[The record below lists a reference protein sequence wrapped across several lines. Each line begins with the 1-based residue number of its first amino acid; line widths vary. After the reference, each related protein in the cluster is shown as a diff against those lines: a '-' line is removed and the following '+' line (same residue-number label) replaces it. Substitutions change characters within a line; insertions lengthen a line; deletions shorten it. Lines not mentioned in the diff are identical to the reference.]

1 VKVSTERIPEAQIV
15 MTIEVESERLDAARD
30 KAVRKL
36 APKAKVPGFRPGK
49 APANMVRRYFG
60 EERVLDEALDLL
72 VPDVYKE
79 AVEADES
86 IVPVARP
93 RLVVETTEP
102 LVVKATIPV
111 RPTVEL
117 ADHLTVR
124 IPTEEVTVEESRVDD
139 TINVLRRRAATHEP
153 HQREIGWRDIVTMDV
168 KAAVPPAL
176 TDLQATGPETMI
188 DQPDVEV
195 QFDEERDVLFP
206 GFEEELL
213 GHRKGE
219 TVEFDLEVPETV
231 QNEKFTGKKAHFTVA
246 IKETKTEVLP
256 EIDEEFL
263 KALGEGFESEEALRE
278 RILADIRKA
287 EEEQRDN
294 RYHDA
299 VLGELV
305 DRAMIEFPPV
315 MLDAEIDRVFHD
327 RVGHFEKEED
337 LDRYLAAVGK
347 TAEEIREEIK
357 PVADL
362 RLRRSLVLSKVA
374 EAENVEATDE
384 EVGAEIETMTAAAG
398 PQAAQL
404 RQIFDSENGRDTVRR
419 NLVTKKTLAR
429 LVEIATQDGGA
440 AKPTVVD
447 HEGRDLTAELEK
459 PAKKAKKSKDKP
471 AAAAPE
477 EATEQ

>member
-1 VKVSTERIPEAQIV
+1 MKVSTERIPEAQIV

-36 APKAKVPGFRPGK
+36 TPKAKVPGFRPGK

-86 IVPVARP
+86 IIPVARP

-111 RPTVEL
+111 RPTIEL
-117 ADHLTVR
+117 GEYASVR
-124 IPTEEVTVEESRVDD
+124 IPTEEVAVEASRVDD
-139 TINVLRRRAATHEP
+139 TLNVLRRRAATHEP
-153 HQREIGWRDIVTMDV
+153 HEHEIGWRDIITMDV
-168 KAAVPPAL
+168 KAVVPPAL

-219 TVEFDLEVPETV
+219 NVEFDLEVPQTV

-263 KALGEGFESEEALRE
+263 KALGEGF
-278 RILADIRKA
+278 
-287 EEEQRDN
+287 
-294 RYHDA
+294 
-299 VLGELV
+299 
-305 DRAMIEFPPV
+305 
-315 MLDAEIDRVFHD
+315 
-327 RVGHFEKEED
+327 
-337 LDRYLAAVGK
+337 
-347 TAEEIREEIK
+347 
-357 PVADL
+357 
-362 RLRRSLVLSKVA
+362 
-374 EAENVEATDE
+374 
-384 EVGAEIETMTAAAG
+384 
-398 PQAAQL
+398 
-404 RQIFDSENGRDTVRR
+404 
-419 NLVTKKTLAR
+419 
-429 LVEIATQDGGA
+429 
-440 AKPTVVD
+440 
-447 HEGRDLTAELEK
+447 
-459 PAKKAKKSKDKP
+459 
-471 AAAAPE
+471 
-477 EATEQ
+477 